1 MTELMTSRQESRLPR
16 WAWLWLPIG
25 IAVVIAAARIL
36 DPSHAGDFPTEPG
49 DPGFIY
55 VVGFESEIGLIENG
69 TVVLFLIGTL
79 FGLAAWRRRAQ
90 LPNPLLG
97 WWILG
102 LSALGFLAA
111 GEECSWGQVYFTW
124 STPDWLAKVNNQQET
139 NLHNISGWFDQKPRA
154 LFSLWVL
161 AAGLVWPVIAWR
173 RGGHPVPSD
182 WRAWFWPVGWILMPS
197 TLLAIATRLPGDIDK
212 LSGGAITH
220 LLTVRYSEVQEVY
233 FALFLVLY
241 LASIQRR
248 LAAQS
253 PTTQDRP

>member
-1 MTELMTSRQESRLPR
+1 MNRPTMTRQDSRLPR

-25 IAVVIAAARIL
+25 IAVVIAGARL
-36 DPSHAGDFPTEPG
+36 MDPSKSGAFPTAPG
-49 DPGFIY
+49 DPGYVF

-69 TVVLFLIGTL
+69 TVVLFLIGTG
-79 FGLAAWRRRAQ
+79 FGLAALRRRAL

-111 GEECSWGQVYFTW
+111 GEECSWGQVYFNW
-124 STPDWLAKVNNQQET
+124 STPNWLAEVNNQQET
-139 NLHNISGWFDQKPRA
+139 NLHNISGWFDQKPRF

-173 RGGHPVPSD
+173 KGGHPPPSD
-182 WRAWFWPVGWILMPS
+182 WRGWFWPVGAVLLPS

-212 LSGGAITH
+212 MSGGAITH

-241 LASIQRR
+241 LASIHRR
-248 LAAQS
+248 LAAQAA
-253 PTTQDRP
+253 THHDRH